1 MTPKS
6 GIGAALGRLF
16 RDYRTLI
23 EICRARAA
31 ELELSRLE
39 IDRLSK
45 LPDGYSAKILGKEE
59 NAKDAKRIWPKGLG
73 AMLDTLGLQIILIE
87 DDVAKA
93 RTLAL
98 RTPVDRA
105 NQRFGNVSRLTP
117 KLLAPPTALSV
128 GPPSLTIVNG
138 SQKRG
143 GKYG

>member
-1 MTPKS
+1 M
-6 GIGAALGRLF
+6 GATLGRLF
-16 RDYRTLI
+16 SDYRTLI
-23 EICRARAA
+23 ETCRARSE
-31 ELELSRLE
+31 ELASSRLE
-39 IDRLSK
+39 LDRLAK

-73 AMLDTLGLQIILIE
+73 AMLDTLGLKVILIA
-87 DDVAKA
+87 DDAAAA

-117 KLLAPPTALSV
+117 KLLAPPTAAPV